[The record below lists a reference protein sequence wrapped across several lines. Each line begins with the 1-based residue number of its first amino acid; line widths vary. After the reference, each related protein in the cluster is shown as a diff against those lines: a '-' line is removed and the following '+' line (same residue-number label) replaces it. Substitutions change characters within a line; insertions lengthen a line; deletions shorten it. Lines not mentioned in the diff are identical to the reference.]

1 MIRTL
6 QSAGPTLKIIL
17 GGMLLIIC
25 AGMIITLIPGGLGS
39 SFGIG
44 APPRG
49 VIARIGDQEVT
60 VPEVQ
65 REARMMVRQ
74 QFPKGGEQAAML
86 LPLFAGQAAEQLIS
100 EKTLVAEARRM
111 GLRVSDDELRDELQH
126 GPLASMLFPEGKF
139 VGQAEYENFVQR
151 ADLTIPQFE
160 NLEKEYI
167 LIRKL
172 RALISGS
179 AFVGEP
185 EIRAEF
191 DRRNTKIKFDY
202 AVLTQADILKGLH
215 PTDQEL

>member
-49 VIARIGDQEVT
+49 IVARVGDQEVT

-65 REARMMVRQ
+65 RQARMMVRQ

-86 LPLFAGQAAEQLIS
+86 LPFFAGRAAEELIS
-100 EKTLVAEARRM
+100 QKAIIAEAHRM
-111 GLRVSDDELRDELQH
+111 GLRVGDAELTDELQH
-126 GPLASMLFPEGKF
+126 GGLGATLFPDGKF
-139 VGQAEYENFVQR
+139 IGQGEYENLVQR
-151 ADLTIPQFE
+151 NFDVTIPQFE
-160 NLEKEYI
+160 NL
-167 LIRKL
+167 
-172 RALISGS
+172 
-179 AFVGEP
+179 
-185 EIRAEF
+185 
-191 DRRNTKIKFDY
+191 
-202 AVLTQADILKGLH
+202 
-215 PTDQEL
+215 